1 MKLSLVLAS
10 CALLLVACERRTRR
24 DDTPPPPP
32 PPSTPTPLA
41 PTPIAPTPIAP
52 VPVAPAPVAPA
63 PEPAAAP
70 EVADAG
76 SAAAPTPEAPPF
88 DALSVGRHRC
98 SFTEAGADYARRC
111 EVNAMPDGSLE
122 VLARGSRLN
131 PGNSF
136 TLNARGAAP
145 VYQVRGQLTAFGA
158 CSGSVE
164 GTLRLEGS
172 DSHPYY
178 EVRWGQGCKIT
189 IQP

>member
-1 MKLSLVLAS
+1 MNTSLAFAS
-10 CALLLVACERRTRR
+10 CALLLVACERRGPR

-32 PPSTPTPLA
+32 PSSTPTPVA
-41 PTPIAPTPIAP
+41 PT
-52 VPVAPAPVAPA
+52 PVAPAPVAPA
-63 PEPAAAP
+63 PVAPAPVAPAPTAAP
-70 EVADAG
+70 EVVDAG

-98 SFTEAGADYARRC
+98 SFTEAGSDYSRRC

-122 VLARGSRLN
+122 VIARGTRLN
-131 PGNSF
+131 PGNGF

-145 VYQVRGQLTAFGA
+145 VYQVRGELTAFAG
-158 CSGSVE
+158 CSGRFE
-164 GTLRLEGS
+164 GALRLEGS
-172 DSHPYY
+172 DSRPYY